1 MRTPLMSDQDL
12 LKQYLAGNEMAF
24 ERLVARHKDK
34 VYTSIY
40 MMVKDS
46 YLAEDI
52 FQETYIKVID
62 TLRSGKYN
70 DEGKFLPWVMR
81 IAYNLCIDY
90 FRRVK
95 RGPGVVTSDG
105 DDIFKVLKFDDVP
118 HEVHMDVMKGENKLK
133 GLIEM
138 LPEEQKEVVML
149 RHYFD
154 FSFKEIAEYT
164 NVSINT
170 SLGRMR
176 YALINLR
183 KLIEKHNV
191 DVSRITL
198 GQ

>member
-70 DEGKFLPWVMR
+70 DEGKFIQWVMR
-81 IAYNLCIDY
+81 IAYNLCID
-90 FRRVK
+90 
-95 RGPGVVTSDG
+95 
-105 DDIFKVLKFDDVP
+105 
-118 HEVHMDVMKGENKLK
+118 
-133 GLIEM
+133 
-138 LPEEQKEVVML
+138 
-149 RHYFD
+149 
-154 FSFKEIAEYT
+154 
-164 NVSINT
+164 
-170 SLGRMR
+170 
-176 YALINLR
+176 
-183 KLIEKHNV
+183 
-191 DVSRITL
+191 
-198 GQ
+198 

>member
-1 MRTPLMSDQDL
+1 MHTPAISDQEL
-12 LKQYLAGNEMAF
+12 LRQYLKGSESAF
-24 ERLVARHKDK
+24 ELLISRHKDK

-52 FQETYIKVID
+52 FQETFIKVID
-62 TLRSGKYN
+62 TLRAGKYN
-70 DEGKFLPWVMR
+70 DEGKFIQWVMR
-81 IAYNLCIDY
+81 ISYNLCIDY
-90 FRRVK
+90 FRKIK
-95 RGPGVVTSDG
+95 RAPSILTSEG
-105 DDIFKVLKFDDVP
+105 EDIFKYLKIDDVAP
-118 HEVHMDVMKGENKLK
+118 DVHIDVMKSEHKLK
-133 GLIEM
+133 SLIEM

-164 NVSINT
+164 DVSINT

-183 KLIEKHNV
+183 KLIEKHSPDLTRV
-191 DVSRITL
+191 PI
-198 GQ
+198 

>member
-1 MRTPLMSDQDL
+1 MRTPLVSDQEL
-12 LKQYLAGNEMAF
+12 LKQYLSGSEPAF
-24 ERLVARHKDK
+24 ERLMIRHKDK

-52 FQETYIKVID
+52 FQETFIKVID

-70 DEGKFLPWVMR
+70 DEGKFIQWVMR
-81 IAYNLCIDY
+81 IAYNMCIDY
-90 FRRVK
+90 FRKVK
-95 RGPGVVTSDG
+95 RNPSIVTSDG
-105 DDIFKVLKFDDVP
+105 DDIFKYLKFEETPADL
-118 HEVHMDVMKGENKLK
+118 HEEVMQGENKLK
-133 GLIEM
+133 DIINL

-164 NVSINT
+164 DVSINT

-183 KLIEKHNV
+183 KLIEKHQL
-191 DVSRITL
+191 DVVRITM
-198 GQ
+198 

>member
-1 MRTPLMSDQDL
+1 MHTTTVSDQEL
-12 LKQYLAGNEMAF
+12 LKQYLAGNEPAF
-24 ERLVARHKDK
+24 ECLVARHKDK

-70 DEGKFLPWVMR
+70 DEGKFIQWVMR

-95 RGPGVVTSDG
+95 RGPGIVTSDG
-105 DDIFKVLKFDDVP
+105 DDLFKYMKFDDVP
-118 HEVHMDVMKGENKLK
+118 QEVHLDVLHSENKLK
-133 GLIEM
+133 SIIEM

-183 KLIEKHNV
+183 RLIEKHKL
-191 DVSRITL
+191 DVSRINL
-198 GQ
+198 A

>member
-95 RGPGVVTSDG
+95 RGRSWLD
-105 DDIFKVLKFDDVP
+105 VLKACPVPMDDLP
-118 HEVHMDVMKGENKLK
+118 PRRREYFKKKKL
-133 GLIEM
+133 
-138 LPEEQKEVVML
+138 
-149 RHYFD
+149 
-154 FSFKEIAEYT
+154 
-164 NVSINT
+164 
-170 SLGRMR
+170 
-176 YALINLR
+176 
-183 KLIEKHNV
+183 
-191 DVSRITL
+191 
-198 GQ
+198 